1 MILEGLITTLN
12 PDGSVN
18 LSPMGPIVDES
29 MRELVLRPYQTST
42 TYRNLK
48 RTGQGVLHVTDDVEL
63 LARAAVGKV
72 DPLPAML
79 SARAIEGKILANACR
94 WYAFKVRSLD
104 DSQERTTI
112 TAEVVDSGRIRDFFG
127 FNRAKH
133 AVVEAAIL
141 ATRVKFL
148 PPAEI
153 EREFQRLAVPVEKTA
168 GEAERRAFAFLK
180 TYVKTAIADQARLGR
195 RVIHVSA
202 PSRLHFGMF
211 SFGHAQVRQFGGVG
225 VMIDAPRL
233 ELEISAAERLETAGE
248 SQDRVR
254 EFAERAAR
262 AADWMAP
269 DIPCRI
275 EVKSAPPAHA
285 GLGSGT
291 QLGMAVAMG
300 LNAYFGGP
308 WRTAE
313 DFARAVGRGRRSAI
327 GLHGAMGGGLLIEA
341 GKLADDEISPLIS
354 RVVLP
359 AEWRF
364 VLFWPSK
371 ACGLS
376 GEAELQAFQ
385 RLPATKLAAT
395 EALCREAILELAPA
409 AIQGDFDRFSESLYR
424 FGRTAG
430 ECFAAE
436 QGGPYANPEI
446 ARLVADLRAAGIC
459 GAGQSSWGPM
469 VFALVRNEGE
479 AQSAAERFAI
489 SDAQG
494 KPQSLIASGDS
505 RGIQVDQRLVPA

>member
-29 MRELVLRPYQTST
+29 IRELVLRPYLTST

-63 LARAAVGKV
+63 IARSAVGKV
-72 DPLPAML
+72 APLPAML

-168 GEAERRAFAFLK
+168 GDAERRAFEFLK
-180 TYVKTAIADQARLGR
+180 TYVQTAIADQARPGR
-195 RVIHVSA
+195 RVIQVSA

-211 SFGHAQVRQFGGVG
+211 SFGHAEVRQFGGVG

-233 ELEISAAERLETAGE
+233 ELEISPAERLETAGE

-262 AADWMAP
+262 GADWIAP
-269 DIPCRI
+269 GIPCRI
-275 EVKSAPPAHA
+275 EVKSAPPAHV

-291 QLGMAVAMG
+291 QVALAVAMG
-300 LNAYFGGP
+300 LNAYFDGP
-308 WRTAE
+308 WRSAE
-313 DFARAVGRGRRSAI
+313 EFARAVGRGRRSAI

-341 GKLADDEISPLIS
+341 GKLADDEISPLVS
-354 RVVLP
+354 RIALP
-359 AEWRF
+359 ADWRF
-364 VLFWPSK
+364 VLFWPSM

-385 RLPATKLAAT
+385 KLPPTNMAVT
-395 EALCREAILELAPA
+395 EALCREALLELAPA

-424 FGRTAG
+424 FGHTAG

-436 QGGPYANPEI
+436 QGGPYADAKI
-446 ARLVADLRAAGIC
+446 ARLVANLRAAGIR
-459 GAGQSSWGPM
+459 GVGQSSWGPT
-469 VFALVRNEGE
+469 VFALLRNEGD
-479 AQSAAERFAI
+479 ARSAAEQFTA
-489 SDAQG
+489 SDPQG
-494 KPQSLIASGDS
+494 NLQAFIAACDS
-505 RGIQVDQRLVPA
+505 HGIQLAERLASA